1 MPSVSEG
8 SHTGVQQ
15 FVGADSKQCW
25 QIATRFRGRRQKQR
39 KTAQAVPVVK
49 NFIGVKTIFD
59 ALSEKLSSAFSKITS
74 RGVLNEKDID
84 EAMREIRI
92 ALLEADVSLPVV
104 KSFIAQVKEQALG
117 EKVVKSVQPGQM
129 VIKIVHDELV
139 KLLGAESVELNLTAV
154 PPVCILM
161 VGLQGSGK
169 TTTSAKIANKLKGRK
184 KVMLVSLDIY
194 RPAAQ
199 EQLAQLANQINV
211 YALPVIKGEKP
222 AETTKRA
229 INEAKKGGYEVI
241 ILDSAGRLHIDE
253 DLMNE
258 VVEVKKIANPTE
270 TLLVADAMIGQD
282 SCTVAKEFNEKVG
295 VTGIVLTRID
305 GSARAGAA
313 LSMKMVADVPI
324 KFLGTGEKIAEFEEF
339 HPDRLAGRILGQG
352 DVVSLV
358 EKAMEN
364 VDKDEAEK
372 MAKKMMKGKFDLEDM
387 LSQLKQVQKLGSMG
401 SLLGMIPGLSKFK
414 TQIEQANIGDNLVKK
429 QEAIILSMTKSE
441 RRNPDII
448 KASRKKRIAAG
459 AGVEVHEVNKLLKSY
474 EQMSTM
480 MKRMGKMGG
489 LSGMMGGAMPKMQGN
504 PLGKMLGGMGNKFPF

>member
-1 MPSVSEG
+1 M
-8 SHTGVQQ
+8 
-15 FVGADSKQCW
+15 
-25 QIATRFRGRRQKQR
+25 
-39 KTAQAVPVVK
+39 
-49 NFIGVKTIFD
+49 
-59 ALSEKLSSAFSKITS
+59 
-74 RGVLNEKDID
+74 LNEKDID
-84 EAMREIRI
+84 EAMREIRV

-129 VIKIVHDELV
+129 VVKIVHDELV
-139 KLLGAESVELNLTAV
+139 KLLGAENAELNLNAV

-169 TTTSAKIANKLKGRK
+169 TTTSAKIANKLKARK
-184 KVMLVSLDIY
+184 KVMLASLDIY

-199 EQLAQLANQINV
+199 EQLAQLAGQIGV
-211 YALPVIKGEKP
+211 YALPVIKDEKP

-229 INEAKKGGYEVI
+229 VSEAKKGGYDVI

-258 VVEVKKIANPTE
+258 VIEVKKIANPSE

-313 LSMKMVADVPI
+313 LSMKMVAGVPI

-358 EKAMEN
+358 EKAIEN

-387 LSQLKQVQKLGSMG
+387 LSQLRQVQKLGSMG
-401 SLLGMIPGLSKFK
+401 SLIGMIPGLSKFK
-414 TQIEQANIGDNLVKK
+414 AQIEQANIGDSLVKK

-489 LSGMMGGAMPKMQGN
+489 LSAMMGGAMPKMQGN
-504 PLGKMLGGMGNKFPF
+504 PLSKMLGGMGNRFPF